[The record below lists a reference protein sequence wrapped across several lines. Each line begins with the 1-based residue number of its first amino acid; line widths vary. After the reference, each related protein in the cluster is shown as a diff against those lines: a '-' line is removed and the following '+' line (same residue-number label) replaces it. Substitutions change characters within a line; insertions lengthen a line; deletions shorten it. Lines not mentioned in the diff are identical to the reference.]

1 MTEECLGQAQVPP
14 VQTVAQGSEADIQS
28 LSDDLYEYARHNFS
42 NTVVVNMQVTKESA
56 KKFKENSFAASR
68 SSISFHLHSVEAK
81 FVSWKRTDPRV
92 SKEVFKCKILPSAI
106 SSCFSIQRT
115 KSDARLSQRMII
127 PFSSILGLEVSDDSV
142 VMDVTEIPTME
153 RKIFSS
159 TQHHKTTGQ
168 ASDTS
173 KGKWTGEIISN
184 EAVSSPPYRVYV
196 TKHSVNDP
204 AAIQLKEVFG
214 KIPSLKEASAIGL
227 CDVYPRT
234 SSCVENNPEERYP
247 VVKDPTLV
255 RAAQLACLRLLHC
268 LPEHDRTEF
277 VVRMYS
283 SLEDRFNSLLKTR
296 IQHLGN

>member
-1 MTEECLGQAQVPP
+1 MTEECLGQAQVPS

-28 LSDDLYEYARHNFS
+28 LSDDLYEYASHNFS
-42 NTVVVNMQVTKESA
+42 NTVVPIQVTKQSA

-68 SSISFHLHSVEAK
+68 SSISFHLQSVEAK

-127 PFSSILGLEVSDDSV
+127 PFSDILGLEVSDDSV

-159 TQHHKTTGQ
+159 TQQHKTTGQ
-168 ASDTS
+168 ASDKS
-173 KGKWTGEIISN
+173 KGKWTGEITST
-184 EAVSSPPYRVYV
+184 EAVSSPPYRVHV
-196 TKHSVNDP
+196 SKHSVNDP
-204 AAIQLKEVFG
+204 TAIQLKEVLG

-234 SSCVENNPEERYP
+234 SSCVESNPEERYP
-247 VVKDPTLV
+247 IVKDPTLV
-255 RAAQLACLRLLHC
+255 RAAQLACLRLLDC
-268 LPEHDRTEF
+268 LPEHDQTEF

-283 SLEDRFNSLLKTR
+283 SMEDRFNSLLKTR